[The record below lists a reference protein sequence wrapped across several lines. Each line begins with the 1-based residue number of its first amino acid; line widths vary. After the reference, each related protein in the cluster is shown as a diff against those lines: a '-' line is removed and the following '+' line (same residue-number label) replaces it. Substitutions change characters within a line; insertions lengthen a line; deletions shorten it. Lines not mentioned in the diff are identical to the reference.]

1 MLHSWQLLKEI
12 TLSFAAK
19 LKLSTIME
27 VMTGRGWHRAQVHPL
42 MLMYGG

>member
-1 MLHSWQLLKEI
+1 MLHSWQFLKEI

-19 LKLSTIME
+19 LQLGTIME
-27 VMTGRGWHRAQVHPL
+27 VMTGRGQHGAQEHLL